1 MYYYITTLF
10 YIQPEISTSSWPQ
23 DGYWPQLMED
33 FKISY
38 KSKIFNEPRYTE
50 AIINGRLFDDKNEYA
65 THLGSL
71 KKYPH
76 QNFAKVQRLH
86 LARNYI
92 MFKKILCNQNFRFII
107 TV

>member
-1 MYYYITTLF
+1 MVYRYDSKIISELIQLLYYYITTLV

-38 KSKIFNEPRYTE
+38 KSKIFNESRYTE
-50 AIINGRLFDDKNEYA
+50 AIINGPVFDDDNEYA

-76 QNFAKVQRLH
+76 RNFAKVKSL
-86 LARNYI
+86 Y
-92 MFKKILCNQNFRFII
+92 
-107 TV
+107 

>member
-1 MYYYITTLF
+1 MYYNRTTLF

-38 KSKIFNEPRYTE
+38 KSKIFNESRYTE
-50 AIINGRLFDDKNEYA
+50 AIINGREFDDNNEYA
-65 THLGSL
+65 QHLGSL

-76 QNFAKVQRLH
+76 QNFAKVPSLH
-86 LARNYI
+86 WARHYI
-92 MFKKILCNQNFRFII
+92 MVFDYQ
-107 TV
+107 

>member
-38 KSKIFNEPRYTE
+38 KSKVFNESRYTE
-50 AIINGRLFDDKNEYA
+50 AIINGRIFDDDKQYAKNLE
-65 THLGSL
+65 SL
-71 KKYPH
+71 RNYPRR
-76 QNFAKVQRLH
+76 NFAKVPNL
-86 LARNYI
+86 Y
-92 MFKKILCNQNFRFII
+92 
-107 TV
+107 